1 MRLLSDAVGWYLFLG
16 SRTEEEAMPNVAEI
30 ITGHV
35 TLDVTCVDRLYLN
48 GYVPRLQSSGGVV
61 TFLTRARGQ
70 TIPSPAVFGEI
81 TTAFKTRLRAW
92 CQARGIPW
100 IEFKKGERKDD
111 VVQPYRDRAQGRP
124 GVVLVGVAQERA
136 SGWTATKAQQGRR
149 VDFTYRRKSVC
160 VNHYYIYLI
169 DPEWGPAFI
178 KVCGYAPYALKLCL
192 NGHEWAKRQ
201 LQRRRLPFT
210 ALDNGF
216 LTGADPAALQA
227 VCDSLSEADL
237 EAFFDRWLTRLPL
250 PLTAADRAAGFG
262 YRLSLLQMEVSR
274 TQVFDRPLR
283 GREFFEEVIR
293 DNLDL
298 GRPNRVQLL
307 FPRRITR
314 ATPGRFQTRVITH
327 GVAPSLHIE
336 YKRCHIKQYFKEERA
351 LRTETTFNDTYDF
364 GVGRGLRNFRYLRTL
379 GQRMNTRLLQI
390 ERTAHDC
397 GLAAGQLADL
407 ILPGR
412 TPDGQPA
419 PGLKFG
425 QPRVTALLG
434 ALCLFACTPEGITN
448 GRLRPLVAQLLGGVA
463 GEYTTRQMGYDLRR
477 LARKGLIR
485 RVDGKLCHALT
496 PFGRRVALFLTKV
509 YARVLRPGLQALDSR
524 VVAQAPPPLRAAFAA
539 LDAATNSLIKEA
551 RLAA

>member
-1 MRLLSDAVGWYLFLG
+1 
-16 SRTEEEAMPNVAEI
+16 MPNVAEI
-30 ITGHV
+30 IREHV
-35 TLDVTCVDRLYLN
+35 TLEVECVDRLYLN

-70 TIPSPAVFGEI
+70 TIPSPAVFGQI
-81 TTAFKTRLRAW
+81 TMAFKTRLRAW
-92 CQARGIPW
+92 CEARAIPW
-100 IEFKKGERKDD
+100 IEFKKGERKDEI
-111 VVQPYRDRAQGRP
+111 VQPYRDRFQGRT

-136 SGWTATKAQQGRR
+136 SGWTATRTRQGRR

-160 VNHYYIYLI
+160 VNHYYFYLI
-169 DPEWGPAFI
+169 DPDWGPAFL
-178 KVCGYAPYALKLCL
+178 KVCSYAPYAIKLCL

-201 LQRRRLPFT
+201 LQRRRVAFT

-216 LTGADPAALQA
+216 LACADPRTLQA
-227 VCDSLSEADL
+227 VCDRLSEADI
-237 EAFFDRWLTRLPL
+237 EAFFERWIARLPL
-250 PLTAADRAAGFG
+250 PLTPADQRAGFG
-262 YRLSLLQMEVSR
+262 YRLSILQMEVSR

-298 GRPNRVQLL
+298 GRPSRVQLL
-307 FPRRITR
+307 FPRKITR
-314 ATPGRFQTRVITH
+314 ATPGRFQTRVITQ

-351 LRTETTFNDTYDF
+351 LRTETTFNDSYDV

-379 GQRMNTRLLQI
+379 GQRINGRLLEA

-397 GLAAGQLADL
+397 GLAAAQLPEL
-407 ILPGR
+407 VLPGR

-419 PGLKFG
+419 PALKFG

-434 ALCLFACTPEGITN
+434 ALCLFVSAPEGLTN
-448 GRLRPLVAQLLGGVA
+448 GRLRPLVAQLLGVPDA
-463 GEYTTRQMGYDLRR
+463 EYTARQMGYDLRR
-477 LARKGLIR
+477 LVRKGLLR
-485 RVDGKLCHALT
+485 QVPGKLCYTLT
-496 PFGRRVALFLTKV
+496 PFGRRVALFLTKLH
-509 YARVLRPGLQALDSR
+509 ARVLRPAFQAFDLQVTAH
-524 VVAQAPPPLRAAFAA
+524 VPPPLRVAFAA